1 MEGKKVLIVDDDTDI
16 LEVLNL
22 LFEFSGYQTKATPD
36 AGDTC
41 KLVEEFQPNAI
52 VMDVL
57 LSGYDGREICRRLK
71 AADHTS
77 NIPIVMI
84 SAHPDAAKSTREAG
98 ADDFVA
104 KPFDIHVLLEK
115 VEKLLPEVR

>member
-36 AGDTC
+36 ASDTC

-71 AADHTS
+71 AAQTTKD
-77 NIPIVMI
+77 IPVVMI
-84 SAHPDAAKSTREAG
+84 SAHPDAARSTREAG

-104 KPFDIHVLLEK
+104 KPFDINVLLEK
-115 VEKLLPEVR
+115 IEKLLPEVR